1 MKTINKKVAS
11 LFLSVL
17 MMMTVFAFGI
27 NSSYAASRIS
37 IYIDG
42 NYLNMDEPPVI
53 RDGRTLVPLKAIM
66 NSIGC
71 TVEWYSEDQSIMV
84 YSSDGEKPLLAMNI
98 NNSKAIIFYDSE
110 YSGDIAEAE
119 VTIEAPPVIVGGRT
133 MVPLRFIAETIG
145 YEVEWDEQSKTVYLI
160 KPDHYDSEY
169 DDFMSDKSKTNYD
182 IFPEGIVFSED
193 LVYEEEYYLYGDPG
207 EALSSE
213 YAALALTWARLNDNY
228 DVYHNDGGFLYI
240 TLVDIRFVEDEE
252 CYVFEVKK
260 GTNASS
266 FYAVGYF
273 GNIYDL
279 R

>member
-1 MKTINKKVAS
+1 MKTSNKKIKS
-11 LFLSVL
+11 MFLSFL
-17 MMMTVFAFGI
+17 MVIMVFTFG
-27 NSSYAASRIS
+27 NSPSYGSSRIS
-37 IYIDG
+37 VFVDG
-42 NYLNMDEPPVI
+42 VSLSMDVAPLI
-53 RDGRTLVPLKAIM
+53 MDGRTMVPLKAIM
-66 NSIGC
+66 DSIGC

-98 NNSKAIIFYDSE
+98 NNRKAIIFYDSE
-110 YSGDIAEAE
+110 DSGDIAEAE

-169 DDFMSDKSKTNYD
+169 DDFMSDKSETNYD

-213 YAALALTWARLNDNY
+213 YAALALTGARLNDKY

-240 TLVDIRFVEDEE
+240 TLVDIRFVENEE

-266 FYAVGYF
+266 LYAVGYF
-273 GNIYDL
+273 GTIYDL